1 MSQFRHSFGEAK
13 SLAQLLADTDQCEYG
28 VMTTDGVRFLIE
40 SEFET
45 IYSIGKAIDADSIVF
60 VATPGASK
68 EEIFREA
75 LETIAYPANWPS
87 QGWPEGTESLEAYA
101 NRTRLWMQSVAAN
114 ALTNS
119 GKV

>member
-1 MSQFRHSFGEAK
+1 MRQTCKGFGPARA
-13 SLAQLLADTDQCEYG
+13 LAQRLADSDRCEYG
-28 VMTTDGVRFLIE
+28 VLTTNGVDFLIE
-40 SEFET
+40 SEHEP
-45 IYSIGKAIDADSIVF
+45 IYAMGKVLNSDRIVF

-75 LETIAYPANWPS
+75 LETIAYPANWPEMT
-87 QGWPEGTESLEAYA
+87 GHEFTEKGLAPYQ
-101 NRTRLWMQSVAAN
+101 WMQAVAAN